1 MKNLNTR
8 LINIIRAYKY
18 SLLSLVF
25 VIVEVCTLSLLKANS
40 SIVVLSL
47 STTCLLLI
55 SVYYKE
61 CTKYNMVKN
70 K

>member
-25 VIVEVCTLSLLKANS
+25 VIIEVCTLSLLKANS
-40 SIVVLSL
+40 SIFVLSL
-47 STTCLLLI
+47 SITELLLI

>member
-25 VIVEVCTLSLLKANS
+25 VIIEVCTLSLLKANS

-47 STTCLLLI
+47 STTYLLLI